1 MHPLTLYW
9 FKMGIL
15 LFLAGEGLPL
25 RCEICRDTNYDC
37 TGPAYACLP
46 FFDSCVTIQSEKR
59 PAFSINKPYHS
70 KGKRAVLKKCIG
82 SSICSEGVSIVN
94 IGRRGIIT
102 TKVSCC
108 KGDDCRKPA
117 LPLPPINTTA
127 NGKACPVCLTF
138 SKTIC
143 QSEGTVRCVGDQLYC
158 LLIYGIA
165 SAGVSGTFA
174 SIGDPVISSHIAIRG
189 CANQVFCDTFHEG
202 AVHLASLTLIGS
214 GNCELATSTVQGLSV
229 YFLPVLGGLFLLKS
243 IA

>member
-1 MHPLTLYW
+1 MNFVNDLMNFPTACPPLPSHCPIASLPNPVA
-9 FKMGIL
+9 FVLCLHHHFERKLG
-15 LFLAGEGLPL
+15 FPPRRRACGL
-25 RCEICRDTNYDC
+25 CSC
-37 TGPAYACLP
+37 ACLSADQGCAVAPHP
-46 FFDSCVTIQSEKR
+46 FAAGMTMEAEAVAI
-59 PAFSINKPYHS
+59 P
-70 KGKRAVLKKCIG
+70 GKRAVLKKCIG

-117 LPLPPINTTA
+117 LPRMMPFTNSPSN
-127 NGKACPVCLTF
+127 
-138 SKTIC
+138 
-143 QSEGTVRCVGDQLYC
+143 
-158 LLIYGIA
+158 
-165 SAGVSGTFA
+165 
-174 SIGDPVISSHIAIRG
+174 GDPVISSHIAIRG